1 MMAPTPAT
9 TTVKGPTNSAT
20 AAGQRSR
27 SSTAPPQIRFR
38 SPGHSQPLRP
48 RASASRA
55 RLYGRLLIVATGL
68 AQAVADQWR
77 LSPTAPPSE
86 RFDHRR
92 ESADRQ
98 AGQHPAAVPYCAL
111 GGLPASRAEVA
122 LRFPHR

>member
-9 TTVKGPTNSAT
+9 TSVKGPTNSAT
-20 AAGQRSR
+20 AAGQRTR

-55 RLYGRLLIVATGL
+55 RLYGRLLVVATGL

-92 ESADRQ
+92 GGGGA
-98 AGQHPAAVPYCAL
+98 AG
-111 GGLPASRAEVA
+111 GGGP
-122 LRFPHR
+122 PGGG